1 MLLRSRRDTV
11 RLGRAIAG
19 ALAPGDLVLLS
30 GDLGAGKTFLARSI
44 VRARGVT
51 GRVRVGSP
59 TFSLVHE
66 YDSPRG
72 LLLHADLFRLHGTA
86 VPLSDEVGRLGL
98 REQRADGAI
107 VLVEWGDGAE
117 HALGGDI
124 ALTVRIKQGPQPSQ
138 REAALDGPHAAVV
151 AAVVSLPVTG

>member
-11 RLGRAIAG
+11 RLGQAIGRA
-19 ALAPGDLVLLS
+19 LRPGDLVLLS

-66 YDSPRG
+66 YESSQG
-72 LLLHADLFRLHGTA
+72 LLLHADLYRLRDGA
-86 VPLSDEVGRLGL
+86 VSLAEEVRRLGL
-98 REQRADGAI
+98 REQRADGATL
-107 VLVEWGDGAE
+107 LVEWGETAE
-117 HALGGDI
+117 DALGGDVS
-124 ALTVRIKQGPQPSQ
+124 LLVRLSPGSLPQE
-138 REAALDGPHAAVV
+138 RVATLDGVRAAAV
-151 AAVVSLPVTG
+151 TG